1 MSASDSSN
9 SAASRRKK
17 REKTSLSDVFS
28 SQELKHIKSL
38 RRPIS
43 SNSVIKVSSS
53 SSSISSL
60 TTSKTSVTTAT
71 TTTTN
76 VGSPSGTSGRSTG
89 AGMPEFPLEFY
100 LRRNYPWHSVYVP
113 QNVDKSIEEVFIRF
127 LNLVIFNKLY
137 D

>member
-1 MSASDSSN
+1 MSASVSSN
-9 SAASRRKK
+9 AAASRRRK
-17 REKTSLSDVFS
+17 REKTIPSDVFS
-28 SQELKHIKSL
+28 SQEMKHIKSL

-60 TTSKTSVTTAT
+60 TTSKTSATT

-113 QNVDKSIEEVFIRF
+113 QNVDKSIEEVSI
-127 LNLVIFNKLY
+127 LILKS
-137 D
+137 

>member
-9 SAASRRKK
+9 SAASRRRK
-17 REKTSLSDVFS
+17 RVNTNPSDVFS
-28 SQELKHIKSL
+28 SQEMKHIKSL

-60 TTSKTSVTTAT
+60 TTSKTSTTTT

-89 AGMPEFPLEFY
+89 AGMTEFPLEFY

-113 QNVDKSIEEVFIRF
+113 QNVDKSIEEVFI
-127 LNLVIFNKLY
+127 LNLNLASFDRLNY
-137 D
+137 